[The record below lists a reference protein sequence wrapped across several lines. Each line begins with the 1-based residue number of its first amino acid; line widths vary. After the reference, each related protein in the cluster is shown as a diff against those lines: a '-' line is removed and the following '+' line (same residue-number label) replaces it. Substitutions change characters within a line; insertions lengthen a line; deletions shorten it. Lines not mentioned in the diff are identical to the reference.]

1 MWVDVL
7 VVQQYAFVALLI
19 LATWALV
26 GTQVA
31 RYLAFPLGFLL
42 LAVPAGAEGLIQPM
56 MDFTADFTVGMLRFT
71 GIPVYRDGTFFSIP
85 SGDWSV
91 VEACSGIRYLL
102 AAITLGVLYAYLTYS
117 KLWKRL
123 LFILASILMAII
135 ANGLRAYMIVMI
147 GHLSDMR
154 FATGTDHLIYGW
166 AFFGI
171 IVAVMF
177 AIGAI
182 WRDPPVDDAPLAR
195 QSGRHQGLLTVAL
208 AAVAAGA
215 LWVGVS
221 WASER
226 QIGADSPVALNAPQA
241 SGTWSAEGD
250 SLWSWRPDVMGPDGD
265 LFSFYRSAKGP
276 VSLYLGVYRSQGKD
290 SELVSSAN
298 QMAAP
303 SDPQWSDKEITSRRI
318 ELATGAI
325 TVSQSRLASR
335 SGERLLVWNWYRIGG
350 RQTSNR
356 YVAKFLEAGQRLF
369 GGRRDGALIAV
380 ATPTGETE
388 GDAPEI
394 LEAFISAMLPAIE
407 AEIDRSLAAPN
418 P

>member
-1 MWVDVL
+1 
-7 VVQQYAFVALLI
+7 
-19 LATWALV
+19 
-26 GTQVA
+26 
-31 RYLAFPLGFLL
+31 
-42 LAVPAGAEGLIQPM
+42 
-56 MDFTADFTVGMLRFT
+56 
-71 GIPVYRDGTFFSIP
+71 
-85 SGDWSV
+85 
-91 VEACSGIRYLL
+91 RYLL

-117 KLWKRL
+117 KLWKRILFVL
-123 LFILASILMAII
+123 LSVLVPII

-154 FATGTDHLIYGW
+154 LAVGVDHLLYGW
-166 AFFGI
+166 LFFGI
-171 IVAVMF
+171 IIAIMF

-182 WRDPPVDDAPLAR
+182 WRDPLVDDAPLAS
-195 QSGRHQGLLTVAL
+195 QSGRHQGLVTVAL

-215 LWVGVS
+215 LWLGIS
-221 WASER
+221 WASDR
-226 QIGADSPVALNAPQA
+226 QNVTDSPVALNAPLA

-250 SLWSWRPDVMGPDGD
+250 SLWAWRPNVVRPDGD
-265 LFSFYRSAKGP
+265 LFSFYSSAKGP

-318 ELATGAI
+318 EPATGAI

-335 SGERLLVWNWYRIGG
+335 SGERLLVWNWYRVGG
-350 RQTSNR
+350 RQTSNP
-356 YVAKFLEAGQRLF
+356 YVAKLLEAGQRLF

-388 GDAPEI
+388 GDAPEV
-394 LEAFISAMLPAIE
+394 LEDFISAMLPAIE
-407 AEIDRSLAAPN
+407 AEIDRSLAAPY